1 MIDAGIGETHVNNL
15 LAALDIP
22 PIHHKTLKKYE
33 RRIGVALEKSAG
45 ESCRRSLEEE
55 CGRSKTSTTS
65 SNSSAFLTPSATNSA
80 TACSDL
86 PNSPNVTNTSD
97 DLSGTSLTA
106 TSASICSSASD
117 LHDVFAADAGNGGEV
132 CEPIA
137 SSLSSETLRKF
148 QRRLQEGYDLHDPV
162 FEAWKA
168 SQVACATSAEPTQE
182 ERIGGNSRDS
192 TVGLTLA
199 YDMGWQKRSRAMNSL
214 TGVGEFIGT
223 ETDKVVAYG
232 TLSKRCISCEV
243 AERSKRPPYPHDCRR
258 NHTGSSKSME
268 PAVAVKLAKSLTQ
281 HGAHV
286 SCLVGDDDASTIKHL
301 KDQVGPVAK
310 QSDIGHTKRGL
321 GNKLYDA
328 KAKNKQCKQLS
339 SMVITYVQKMFAY
352 ALQNNRGDAEGLKST
367 LLAITP
373 HAFGDHTRCCETW
386 CGYLKS
392 PATYKHRG
400 LPHGNDLNCAETR
413 KTIAELLGGLA
424 DQADKLVPL
433 ASSQANESFNNIVA
447 S

>member
-1 MIDAGIGETHVNNL
+1 MRDA
-15 LAALDIP
+15 
-22 PIHHKTLKKYE
+22 
-33 RRIGVALEKSAG
+33 
-45 ESCRRSLEEE
+45 
-55 CGRSKTSTTS
+55 
-65 SNSSAFLTPSATNSA
+65 
-80 TACSDL
+80 
-86 PNSPNVTNTSD
+86 
-97 DLSGTSLTA
+97 
-106 TSASICSSASD
+106 
-117 LHDVFAADAGNGGEV
+117 FAADPGNVGEV

-148 QRRLQEGYDLHDPV
+148 QHRLQEGYDLHDPV

-192 TVGLTLA
+192 TVGPTLA
-199 YDMGWQKRSRAMNSL
+199 HDIGWQKRSRAMNSL

-258 NHTGSSKSME
+258 NHTGSSKSMDL
-268 PAVAVKLAKSLTQ
+268 AVAVKLAKSLTQ

-286 SCLVGDDDASTIKHL
+286 SCLVGNDDASTIKHL

-328 KAKNKQCKQLS
+328 KAKKYT
-339 SMVITYVQKMFAY
+339 V
-352 ALQNNRGDAEGLKST
+352 
-367 LLAITP
+367 
-373 HAFGDHTRCCETW
+373 
-386 CGYLKS
+386 
-392 PATYKHRG
+392 
-400 LPHGNDLNCAETR
+400 
-413 KTIAELLGGLA
+413 
-424 DQADKLVPL
+424 
-433 ASSQANESFNNIVA
+433 
-447 S
+447 

>member
-33 RRIGVALEKSAG
+33 RRIGGPLEKSAG
-45 ESCRRSLEEE
+45 DRCRRSLEEE

-65 SNSSAFLTPSATNSA
+65 SNSSACLTSSATDSA

-86 PNSPNVTNTSD
+86 PNSPNVTNT
-97 DLSGTSLTA
+97 LLLLPQPPYVLLRLTSLRNVFTA
-106 TSASICSSASD
+106 D
-117 LHDVFAADAGNGGEV
+117 PGNGGEV

-137 SSLSSETLRKF
+137 SSLSSEKLRKF

-192 TVGLTLA
+192 TVGLALA
-199 YDMGWQKRSRAMNSL
+199 YDMGWQKRSRAMNFL

-223 ETDKVVAYG
+223 ETDKVVAFG

-243 AERSKRPPYPHDCRR
+243 AERTKRPPYPHDCRR
-258 NHTGSSKSME
+258 NHTGSSKSMD

-286 SCLVGDDDASTIKHL
+286 FCLVGDDDASTINHL
-301 KDQVGPVAK
+301 KDQVGPIANQILATPREVLAASCMMQRQK
-310 QSDIGHTKRGL
+310 INSVSNSL
-321 GNKLYDA
+321 VW
-328 KAKNKQCKQLS
+328 S
-339 SMVITYVQKMFAY
+339 SPMC
-352 ALQNNRGDAEGLKST
+352 R
-367 LLAITP
+367 
-373 HAFGDHTRCCETW
+373 RC
-386 CGYLKS
+386 
-392 PATYKHRG
+392 
-400 LPHGNDLNCAETR
+400 LPMHSRTTVEMQRA
-413 KTIAELLGGLA
+413 
-424 DQADKLVPL
+424 
-433 ASSQANESFNNIVA
+433 
-447 S
+447 